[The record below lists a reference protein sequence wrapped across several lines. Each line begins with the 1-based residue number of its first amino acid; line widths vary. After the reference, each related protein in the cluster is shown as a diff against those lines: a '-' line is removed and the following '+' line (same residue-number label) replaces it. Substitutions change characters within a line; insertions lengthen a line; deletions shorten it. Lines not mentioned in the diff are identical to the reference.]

1 MRYLDPYR
9 FWNVIY
15 KVNNVWSECFY
26 ISLGIF
32 QIRSNAYQK
41 ERNIREGPAN
51 WKNLSH
57 LWSHQTFTKAAA
69 NMSSR
74 LNTKYTN
81 LGCKKKKINLPWS
94 IIWHFCQQICVHK
107 FFFFFSFV
115 FQFTQQGFY
124 CQKFLNLSQFWC
136 YKLLYLAGST
146 RQKKLHTRESPVIL
160 V

>member
-15 KVNNVWSECFY
+15 KVNNVWSERCY

-41 ERNIREGPAN
+41 ERNITEGPAN

-94 IIWHFCQQICVHK
+94 IIWHFCQQICVHMFLFC
-107 FFFFFSFV
+107 FFPLCSSSPNRVSIVKNSWIWVSFE
-115 FQFTQQGFY
+115 
-124 CQKFLNLSQFWC
+124 
-136 YKLLYLAGST
+136 LLYLAGST